1 MVTQRKLTAAE
12 QRVFD
17 QVLVERYPHCLKE
30 INERGLEGCARWA
43 VEQSAVL
50 VEARW
55 QFLNSQRQ
63 S

>member
-12 QRVFD
+12 QRLFD
-17 QVLVERYPHCLKE
+17 QVLIERYPHCLKE

-50 VEARW
+50 VEARR
-55 QFLNSQRQ
+55 QFFNERQ

>member
-12 QRVFD
+12 QRLFD

-30 INERGLEGCARWA
+30 ISARGLEGCARWA

-50 VEARW
+50 IEARR
-55 QFLNSQRQ
+55 QFLNERQ
-63 S
+63 P

>member
-12 QRVFD
+12 QRLFD
-17 QVLVERYPHCLKE
+17 QILIERYPHCLKE
-30 INERGLEGCARWA
+30 ISQRGLEGCARWA

-50 VEARW
+50 IEARR
-55 QFLNSQRQ
+55 QFLNERQ